1 MNLYSKVYHF
11 LKLLDIKITE
21 KSHNNHTVCIDISK
35 MSKMNCKIIHGKFC
49 VELFNFVE
57 IHAIIVE

>member
-11 LKLLDIKITE
+11 LKVLDIKITQ
-21 KSHNNHTVCIDISK
+21 KSHNNDTVCIENLK
-35 MSKMNCKIIHGKFC
+35 KNTMNCKIIHDKFHI
-49 VELFNFVE
+49 ELFNFGE

>member
-21 KSHNNHTVCIDISK
+21 KSHNNHNVCIDNLKKSI
-35 MSKMNCKIIHGKFC
+35 MNCKIIHDKFRA
-49 VELFNFVE
+49 ELFNFKK
-57 IHAIIVE
+57 IHAIIVK